1 MADKND
7 ISVGS
12 SDNNEYEDVCYICHR
27 PERIAGKMINMPGG
41 VCVCPDCMQKIFDG
55 ISGVGE
61 NPFGHLFDDME
72 EDEIYDDGYEDE
84 EDDSSENEEGEES
97 SEKKVDSSDK
107 QVDSSDK
114 NVDDKSKEFSGNI
127 TKDKNNDGNEK
138 ENKDGQ
144 NKKSIHRRRKKKS
157 GLDFSK
163 FSNIGMIDLSD
174 LSSIVPNSQ
183 RIKKKAH
190 KKKEDIKP
198 IFSVDNMPHP
208 HQIKE
213 KLDEYII
220 GQDKAKKI
228 MSVAVYNHYKRVKTD
243 TMGEIDIEKSN
254 ILMLGPTGSGKT
266 YMVKTLAKLLDVPLA
281 ISDAT
286 SLTEAGYIG
295 DDIESVVSKLVTAA
309 NNDIEKA
316 EKGIIFIDEI
326 DKLSKKRNTN
336 QRDVSGEAVQ
346 QGMLKILEG
355 SEVEVPIGATS
366 KNAMVPMVNI
376 DTTNILFIVGGAFP
390 DLSDIIK
397 ERLNKSASMGFVSEL
412 KDKYDKDKSIINKVE
427 AEDLRKFGMIPEFL
441 GRLPIIA
448 VLNPLD
454 EDMLVR
460 ILKEPKNAIIKQY
473 QKLLALDEVNLKF
486 TDDALHAIAKKALK
500 KDLGARA
507 LRAIIEDFMLDIMYE
522 VPKDDN
528 IGTVTITGDYINKK
542 GGPLVEMRTG
552 VKEENKLL
560 VQPEKIKDTKIDE
573 EKYEKKEV

>member
-55 ISGVGE
+55 ISGLGE

-107 QVDSSDK
+107 KVDSSDK

-183 RIKKKAH
+183 RIKRKAH
-190 KKKEDIKP
+190 RKKEDIKP

-208 HQIKE
+208 NQIKE

>member
-190 KKKEDIKP
+190 KKKDDIKP

-412 KDKYDKDKSIINKVE
+412 KDKYDKDKSILNKVE

-552 VKEENKLL
+552 VKEEDKLL
-560 VQPEKIKDTKIDE
+560 VQAEKIKDTKIDE

>member
-412 KDKYDKDKSIINKVE
+412 KDKYDKDKSILNKVE

>member
-7 ISVGS
+7 ISVDS

-72 EDEIYDDGYEDE
+72 EDGIYDDGYEDE

-107 QVDSSDK
+107 
-114 NVDDKSKEFSGNI
+114 NVDDTSKESSDNI

-138 ENKDGQ
+138 ENKDGK

-486 TDDALHAIAKKALK
+486 TDDALHAIAKKSTK
-500 KDLGARA
+500 KRSWSKS
-507 LRAIIEDFMLDIMYE
+507 I
-522 VPKDDN
+522 KS
-528 IGTVTITGDYINKK
+528 DYRGFYVGYN
-542 GGPLVEMRTG
+542 V
-552 VKEENKLL
+552 
-560 VQPEKIKDTKIDE
+560 
-573 EKYEKKEV
+573 

>member
-138 ENKDGQ
+138 ENKDGK

>member
-7 ISVGS
+7 ISVDS

-72 EDEIYDDGYEDE
+72 EDGIYDDGYEDE

-107 QVDSSDK
+107 KVDSSDK

-183 RIKKKAH
+183 RIKRKAH
-190 KKKEDIKP
+190 RKKEDIKP

-208 HQIKE
+208 NQIKE

>member
-72 EDEIYDDGYEDE
+72 EDGIYDDGYEDE
-84 EDDSSENEEGEES
+84 EDDSSENEEREES

-107 QVDSSDK
+107 KVDSSDK

-183 RIKKKAH
+183 RIKRKAH
-190 KKKEDIKP
+190 RKKEDIKP

-208 HQIKE
+208 NQIKE

-412 KDKYDKDKSIINKVE
+412 KDKYDKDKSILNKVE

>member
-183 RIKKKAH
+183 RIKRKAH
-190 KKKEDIKP
+190 RKKEDIKP

-208 HQIKE
+208 NQIKE

-412 KDKYDKDKSIINKVE
+412 KDKYDKDKSILNKVE

>member
-7 ISVGS
+7 ISVDS

-72 EDEIYDDGYEDE
+72 EDGIYDDGYEDE

-107 QVDSSDK
+107 KVDSSDK
-114 NVDDKSKEFSGNI
+114 NVDDKSKESSDNI

-138 ENKDGQ
+138 ENKDGK

-412 KDKYDKDKSIINKVE
+412 KDKYDKDKSILNKVE

-552 VKEENKLL
+552 VKEEDKLL
-560 VQPEKIKDTKIDE
+560 VQAEKIKDTKIDE

>member
-72 EDEIYDDGYEDE
+72 EDGIYDDGYEDE

-552 VKEENKLL
+552 VKEEDKLL
-560 VQPEKIKDTKIDE
+560 VQAEKIKDTKIDE

>member
-84 EDDSSENEEGEES
+84 EDDSSENEEGEDS
-97 SEKKVDSSDK
+97 SEKK
-107 QVDSSDK
+107 VDSSDK

-183 RIKKKAH
+183 RIKRKAH
-190 KKKEDIKP
+190 KKKDDIKP

-412 KDKYDKDKSIINKVE
+412 KDKYDKDKSILNKVE

>member
-84 EDDSSENEEGEES
+84 EDDSSENEEGEDS

-107 QVDSSDK
+107 QVDSSYK
-114 NVDDKSKEFSGNI
+114 NVDDKSKESSGNI

-183 RIKKKAH
+183 RIKRKAH

-552 VKEENKLL
+552 VKEEDKLL
-560 VQPEKIKDTKIDE
+560 VQAEKIKDTKIDE

>member
-107 QVDSSDK
+107 
-114 NVDDKSKEFSGNI
+114 NVDDKSKESSDNI

-138 ENKDGQ
+138 ENKDGK

-183 RIKKKAH
+183 RIKRKAH
-190 KKKEDIKP
+190 RKKEDIKP

-208 HQIKE
+208 NQIKE

>member
-190 KKKEDIKP
+190 KKKDDIKP

>member
-97 SEKKVDSSDK
+97 SEKKIDSSDK
-107 QVDSSDK
+107 KVDSSDK

-183 RIKKKAH
+183 RIKRKAH
-190 KKKEDIKP
+190 KKKDDIKP

-412 KDKYDKDKSIINKVE
+412 KDKYDKDKSILNKVE

>member
-107 QVDSSDK
+107 KVDSSDK

-190 KKKEDIKP
+190 KKKDDIKP

-254 ILMLGPTGSGKT
+254 ILMIGPTGSGKT

-412 KDKYDKDKSIINKVE
+412 KDKYDKDKSILNKVE

>member
-7 ISVGS
+7 ISVDS

-72 EDEIYDDGYEDE
+72 EDGIYDDGYEDE

-107 QVDSSDK
+107 KVDSSDK

-138 ENKDGQ
+138 ENKDGK

-183 RIKKKAH
+183 RIKRKAH
-190 KKKEDIKP
+190 RKKEDIKP

-208 HQIKE
+208 NQIKE